1 MASTGCL
8 TMETTMADTK
18 AVWLDVNVSD
28 ISPDAK
34 AQYEA
39 YKAAYRVMKEARAQ
53 FEETMAMDYAVATGK
68 RLVFG
73 YNFGKLSI
81 AVVADDKPRKVAKA
95 KVSLAEFLKQQAQ
108 R

>member
-8 TMETTMADTK
+8 TMETTMTDK
-18 AVWLDVNVSD
+18 ANWLDVDVNSLHIAASV
-28 ISPDAK
+28 A
-34 AQYEA
+34 YNE
-39 YKAAYRVMKEARAQ
+39 YKALYRQAKEARET
-53 FEETMAMDYAVATGK
+53 FETIMADANPVPAGK

-95 KVSLAEFLKQQAQ
+95 KVSLAEFLKQQAA